1 MAVNQG
7 VTSQES
13 CWEVMQPQVDQVHS
27 RLQIPVEEI
36 NDSKTVNHTIICKV
50 HM

>member
-27 RLQIPVEEI
+27 RLQIPVKEI
-36 NDSKTVNHTIICKV
+36 DDSKTVNHTVICKV